1 MVRHACRDLLCG
13 VEGVIK
19 STKAA
24 LPGKRMVGMGSKEAP
39 HCAFKGMTAA
49 SESLRHH
56 DGAVQVAV
64 TEASDERL
72 RQHYSRAAVLR
83 ACLRGG
89 AFWPAVRGRAWCA
102 RWCVAQ
108 GSLGAAKSV
117 LGNPE
122 RQGDAVVV
130 YSSAFV

>member
-1 MVRHACRDLLCG
+1 
-13 VEGVIK
+13 
-19 STKAA
+19 
-24 LPGKRMVGMGSKEAP
+24 MGSKEAP

-64 TEASDERL
+64 TEASNERV
-72 RQHYSRAAVLR
+72 RQHYSRAAVLHGP
-83 ACLRGG
+83 ASEAELFGLRCV
-89 AFWPAVRGRAWCA
+89 AVRDGAWCA

-108 GSLGAAKSV
+108 GSLGAAESV

-122 RQGDAVVV
+122 RLGDAVVV
-130 YSSAFV
+130 DSFALV